1 MLFLECSC
9 LQATAPTGEPLVA
22 KCDLEGECYC
32 QFFQGRYPVYSADK
46 GCQLGGKI
54 CKLLV
59 TRQRSTTWQSFF
71 IKPLRWY
78 FNELYEN
85 SLDLARDVETCY
97 IERLQNRF
105 GALRRPMDSTLYAVA
120 SEYSQL
126 FLRRVLVMR
135 TSRSSCSFLHV
146 ALKKG

>member
-1 MLFLECSC
+1 MLFLECGC

-85 SLDLARDVETCY
+85 SLDLARNVETCY
-97 IERLQNRF
+97 IERL
-105 GALRRPMDSTLYAVA
+105 
-120 SEYSQL
+120 
-126 FLRRVLVMR
+126 
-135 TSRSSCSFLHV
+135 
-146 ALKKG
+146 

>member
-22 KCDLEGECYC
+22 KCDLEGGCYC
-32 QFFQGRYPVYSADK
+32 QSFQGRETIYLENE
-46 GCQLGGKI
+46 GCRLGGKI

-85 SLDLARDVETCY
+85 SLDLARNVETCY
-97 IERLQNRF
+97 IERL
-105 GALRRPMDSTLYAVA
+105 
-120 SEYSQL
+120 
-126 FLRRVLVMR
+126 
-135 TSRSSCSFLHV
+135 
-146 ALKKG
+146 

>member
-22 KCDLEGECYC
+22 KCDLEGGCYC
-32 QFFQGRYPVYSADK
+32 PSFQGQLHTYSADE
-46 GCQLGGKI
+46 GCQPGKI
-54 CKLLV
+54 CKRLV

-85 SLDLARDVETCY
+85 SLDLARNVETCY
-97 IERLQNRF
+97 IERL
-105 GALRRPMDSTLYAVA
+105 
-120 SEYSQL
+120 
-126 FLRRVLVMR
+126 
-135 TSRSSCSFLHV
+135 
-146 ALKKG
+146 

>member
-1 MLFLECSC
+1 M
-9 LQATAPTGEPLVA
+9 VA

-85 SLDLARDVETCY
+85 LLDLARDVQTWY
-97 IERLQNRF
+97 IERLYNRF
-105 GALRRPMDSTLYAVA
+105 GALRRPKDSTLYAVA

-135 TSRSSCSFLHV
+135 ASRSSCSFLHV
-146 ALKKG
+146 VLKNG

>member
-85 SLDLARDVETCY
+85 ALDLARDDETWY
-97 IERLQNRF
+97 IERR
-105 GALRRPMDSTLYAVA
+105 
-120 SEYSQL
+120 
-126 FLRRVLVMR
+126 
-135 TSRSSCSFLHV
+135 
-146 ALKKG
+146 

>member
-46 GCQLGGKI
+46 GCQLGKI
-54 CKLLV
+54 CKRLV

-85 SLDLARDVETCY
+85 SLDLARDVE
-97 IERLQNRF
+97 RLQNRF
-105 GALRRPMDSTLYAVA
+105 VALRRPKDSTLYAVA

-135 TSRSSCSFLHV
+135 ASRSSCSFLHV
-146 ALKKG
+146 ALKNG

>member
-22 KCDLEGECYC
+22 KCDLEGGCYC
-32 QFFQGRYPVYSADK
+32 QSFQGRETFYVENE
-46 GCQLGGKI
+46 GCKFKGKI

-85 SLDLARDVETCY
+85 SLDLARNVETCY

-105 GALRRPMDSTLYAVA
+105 GALRRPKDSTLYAMA

-135 TSRSSCSFLHV
+135 ASRSSCSFLHV
-146 ALKKG
+146 ALKNG

>member
-9 LQATAPTGEPLVA
+9 LQVTAPTGEPLVA

-32 QFFQGRYPVYSADK
+32 QSFQGQHPTYSADK
-46 GCQLGGKI
+46 GCQPPSKI

-59 TRQRSTTWQSFF
+59 TPQRSTTWQSFF

-97 IERLQNRF
+97 IERL
-105 GALRRPMDSTLYAVA
+105 
-120 SEYSQL
+120 
-126 FLRRVLVMR
+126 
-135 TSRSSCSFLHV
+135 
-146 ALKKG
+146 

>member
-9 LQATAPTGEPLVA
+9 LQANAPTGEPLVA

-32 QFFQGRYPVYSADK
+32 QLFQGRYPTYLADK

-59 TRQRSTTWQSFF
+59 TRKRSTTWQSFF

-78 FNELYEN
+78 FNELHEN
-85 SLDLARDVETCY
+85 SLDLARNVETCY
-97 IERLQNRF
+97 IERL
-105 GALRRPMDSTLYAVA
+105 
-120 SEYSQL
+120 
-126 FLRRVLVMR
+126 
-135 TSRSSCSFLHV
+135 
-146 ALKKG
+146 

>member
-9 LQATAPTGEPLVA
+9 LQATASTGEPLVA

-32 QFFQGRYPVYSADK
+32 QSFQGRRHPIYTADK
-46 GCQLGGKI
+46 GCQLSSKI

-59 TRQRSTTWQSFF
+59 IRQRSTTWQSFF

-85 SLDLARDVETCY
+85 ALDLARDDETWY
-97 IERLQNRF
+97 IERL
-105 GALRRPMDSTLYAVA
+105 
-120 SEYSQL
+120 
-126 FLRRVLVMR
+126 
-135 TSRSSCSFLHV
+135 
-146 ALKKG
+146 